1 MVDNLLVDTRLLG
14 RPKGYSG
21 NKEEFANFKYQL
33 VNYLGAVD
41 TALAEA
47 AQMATQHDGIIQLA
61 ALPEGRLRAA
71 RTLSYILSQ
80 LLSGSASP
88 S

>member
-1 MVDNLLVDTRLLG
+1 MVDNMLVDTRLLG

-47 AQMATQHDGIIQLA
+47 AQMATQHDRPIHLA
-61 ALPEGRLRAA
+61 ALPGGHQRPA

-80 LLSGSASP
+80 LLTAAP
-88 S
+88 